1 MPEDNSGGFAGARG
15 ARMTSDIL
23 AAIKAIEISPDTV
36 LFIDRNQ
43 INLNSL
49 LDCKEMPRCLIV
61 TTDGP
66 PNVEAISRERLKEIL
81 STHT

>member
-1 MPEDNSGGFAGARG
+1 M
-15 ARMTSDIL
+15 SDIL
-23 AAIKAIEISPDTV
+23 AAIKALEIGPDTV

-43 INLNSL
+43 INLQAL

-66 PNVEAISRERLKEIL
+66 PNVEAISRKRLKEIL
-81 STHT
+81 RTH

>member
-1 MPEDNSGGFAGARG
+1 MNE
-15 ARMTSDIL
+15 IL
-23 AAIKAIEISPDTV
+23 AAIKAVEIGPDTV

-43 INLNSL
+43 IDLRAL
-49 LDCKEMPRCLIV
+49 LDCKEIPRCLIV

-81 STHT
+81 RTR